1 MKSNQLKKIIQR
13 LVAEEVK
20 KQIGEIFISEIKSK
34 KSTPI
39 QESVKTEEVPTLGG
53 KTFTSNDMASLLGY
67 GDMKPNGGGMTNQGV
82 AEIAQKAGVAQ
93 VDPDVQKAVTKDYS
107 ELMNL
112 YGSCDALISLHRSE
126 GFGRIIVECIN
137 LGLEIISTN
146 WGGNTDFCSVEFTHL
161 VPYKKIDVI
170 PGTYPFWE
178 GQKWAEPDLDKAAE
192 YIYDIYKGK
201 RLNKKN
207 FRKKIRNQFSLENT
221 GHSYSQRIKEIIENL
236 S

>member
-67 GDMKPNGGGMTNQGV
+67 DDMKPNGGGMTNQGV

-107 ELMNL
+107 ELMKKM
-112 YGSCDALISLHRSE
+112 
-126 GFGRIIVECIN
+126 N
-137 LGLEIISTN
+137 LG
-146 WGGNTDFCSVEFTHL
+146 
-161 VPYKKIDVI
+161 KK
-170 PGTYPFWE
+170 
-178 GQKWAEPDLDKAAE
+178 
-192 YIYDIYKGK
+192 
-201 RLNKKN
+201 
-207 FRKKIRNQFSLENT
+207 
-221 GHSYSQRIKEIIENL
+221 
-236 S
+236 

>member
-67 GDMKPNGGGMTNQGV
+67 GDMKPNGGGMSNTGV

-93 VDPDVQKAVTKDYS
+93 VDPDVEKAVTKDYR
-107 ELMNL
+107 ELMSKMNL
-112 YGSCDALISLHRSE
+112 
-126 GFGRIIVECIN
+126 
-137 LGLEIISTN
+137 
-146 WGGNTDFCSVEFTHL
+146 
-161 VPYKKIDVI
+161 KK
-170 PGTYPFWE
+170 
-178 GQKWAEPDLDKAAE
+178 
-192 YIYDIYKGK
+192 
-201 RLNKKN
+201 R
-207 FRKKIRNQFSLENT
+207 
-221 GHSYSQRIKEIIENL
+221 
-236 S
+236 